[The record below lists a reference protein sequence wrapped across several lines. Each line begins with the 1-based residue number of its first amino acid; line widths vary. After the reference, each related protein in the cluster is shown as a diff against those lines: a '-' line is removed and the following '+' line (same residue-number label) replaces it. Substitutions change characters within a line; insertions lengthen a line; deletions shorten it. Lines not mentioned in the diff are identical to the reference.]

1 MARPRKS
8 EARNTRQ
15 AILDASLDLFA
26 EHGYFGTSM
35 REIART
41 VGVRESALYH
51 HFDSKEAVFRELI
64 AHLGP
69 GRIGQVMTVDTLGL
83 ARSLG
88 VRQMLRRLLDMVV
101 VTWTIPEEAK
111 LFRVMLQEGMR
122 LAAAEVVNPA
132 DAITRVRASMA
143 ALFGQLAKAGLIRKV
158 DPHATSAM
166 LMGSLLM
173 LRVLYQGASSD
184 FPALQREAA
193 KVADQLWVF
202 LEPGPEA
209 LK

>member
-1 MARPRKS
+1 MARPKKS

-26 EHGYFGTSM
+26 ANGYFGTSM
-35 REIART
+35 RQIART

-64 AHLGP
+64 THLGP
-69 GRIGQVMTVDTLGL
+69 GRIGQVLTIDTLEL
-83 ARSLG
+83 ARTLG
-88 VRQMLRRLLDMVV
+88 VRTMFRRLLDMVV
-101 VTWTIPEEAK
+101 VSWTIPEEQK

-122 LAAAEVVNPA
+122 LAAADVVRPA
-132 DAITRVRASMA
+132 DAIARVRATMA
-143 ALFGQLAKAGLIRKV
+143 GLFTQLARHGLIRRV
-158 DPHATSAM
+158 DPQAASAM

-173 LRVLYQGASSD
+173 LRVLYQGAGSD
-184 FPALQREAA
+184 FPALQREVA

-202 LEPGPEA
+202 IAPVPGA
-209 LK
+209 RK